1 MKKLVEKKVWV
12 RVMQDNDKRYQ
23 NGPLPYDKDYNFE
36 QYFQDINVLKV
47 YTIISMFLT
56 FGVLVLNIF
65 LKLNKI
71 WNICFLMPMYLIYIA
86 SIVQLVI
93 VFWRAGRN
101 IENIEKVCNRNSH
114 LIFSASITFMC
125 FVFSFLMYTLLSM
138 ILFMS

>member
-12 RVMQDNDKRYQ
+12 KVMQDNDKRYE
-23 NGPLPYDKDYNFE
+23 LTIKSS
-36 QYFQDINVLKV
+36 INVLKV

-56 FGVLVLNIF
+56 FGVLALNIF

-71 WNICFLMPMYLIYIA
+71 WNICFLIPMYLIYTA
-86 SIVQLVI
+86 SIIQLVI

-114 LIFSASITFMC
+114 LIFSASITFLC
-125 FVFSFLMYTLLSM
+125 FIFSFLMYTLLSM

>member
-12 RVMQDNDKRYQ
+12 KVMQDNDKRYE
-23 NGPLPYDKDYNFE
+23 LTIE
-36 QYFQDINVLKV
+36 SSINVLKV

-65 LKLNKI
+65 LKLNKV

-101 IENIEKVCNRNSH
+101 IENIEKVCNRNSR

>member
-12 RVMQDNDKRYQ
+12 KVMQDNDKRYE
-23 NGPLPYDKDYNFE
+23 LTIKSS
-36 QYFQDINVLKV
+36 INVLKV

>member
-12 RVMQDNDKRYQ
+12 KVMQDNDKRYE
-23 NGPLPYDKDYNFE
+23 LTIKSS
-36 QYFQDINVLKV
+36 INVLKV

-65 LKLNKI
+65 LKLNKV
-71 WNICFLMPMYLIYIA
+71 WNICFLIPMYLIYIA
-86 SIVQLVI
+86 SIIQLVI

>member
-12 RVMQDNDKRYQ
+12 RVMQDNDKRYE
-23 NGPLPYDKDYNFE
+23 LTIE
-36 QYFQDINVLKV
+36 SSINVLKV

>member
-12 RVMQDNDKRYQ
+12 KVMQDNDKRYE
-23 NGPLPYDKDYNFE
+23 LTIE
-36 QYFQDINVLKV
+36 SSINVLKV